1 MTKKKLIKKLED
13 AEKSGFVENFDRE
26 SFLNQLRKS
35 TIDLFNPPP
44 KLNYNIMI
52 KDIDFNK
59 FDNPYIQ
66 VIWEDYAENFT
77 QEKIKSV
84 RHYFQKKYNTTNVN
98 VITKTKTVDVI
109 NQNVDVSFNILDKN
123 YQYELVKSF
132 LVNKN
137 IINLTEDIF
146 NLDKIVDNKLL
157 LEDNE
162 LAPFKKWYIKNIEF
176 SNFLSYGENQ
186 KIDFDK
192 CNGIS
197 VVESTPSNF
206 GGKTVLTV
214 DLLLFLFFNETTKTT
229 KAEEI
234 FNRFTNKDKVFVKGE
249 IIIDGDE
256 YVIVRNIERK
266 KKKDE
271 TWNVKTELD
280 FFKKLSDGSLQN
292 FTGEQRRETENFIK
306 TSIGSKEDFL
316 MTILTTAT
324 NLEELIDSKPTAR
337 GQVLSRFMGL
347 DFLKKKEEIGKEI
360 YSEFSKSMLS
370 NIYSSEKLKT
380 DNDGYE
386 VKISELEKD
395 NITQQDNLIDVQNRI
410 IKGQEYRDGLL
421 KSKHTDI
428 DIEISKINPEQ
439 VESEIIGLKT
449 QKQSV
454 ERQLKELKVVEPTE
468 FYSEQE
474 HDKLKDEHKVLYKKI
489 VQLEQSIKSI
499 ENLKSS
505 VDGGIKCEHCGI
517 ELMMASITQNKISEL
532 DGYVSQKNDTE
543 KVMSD
548 LINKESRY
556 TQLKKEF
563 DEYEKNKLIKEK
575 YELTIEGFGMKIKG
589 LKDKLDKF
597 NLLQDKISTN
607 NKIETQL
614 IKANLRL
621 DELNRE
627 KSSVQRIIDSNNYQ
641 INSLKDKIEQ
651 NNQMIVKI
659 KEESEKERIYKLY
672 LEIFGKNGISKQIM
686 KTMIPMLNTELQRLL
701 EDSCHFRLEININDK
716 NEVEFLMI
724 DNNTQVEKLMSS
736 GSGYERTVASLALR
750 AVLSKIC
757 SLPKPNIIVFDEVF
771 GKISNEN
778 LEMVGEF
785 FTKIK
790 NYFEKIFVI
799 THNPLVS
806 NWADNVVKITK
817 ENNISSVK
825 Q

>member
-1 MTKKKLIKKLED
+1 M
-13 AEKSGFVENFDRE
+13 
-26 SFLNQLRKS
+26 
-35 TIDLFNPPP
+35 DLFNPPP
-44 KLNYNIMI
+44 DYNYNFMI

-66 VIWEDYAENFT
+66 VVWEDYPENFT

-84 RHYFQKKYNTTNVN
+84 RHYFQKKYNSTNVN
-98 VITKTKTVDVI
+98 VITKTKSSEVTTQTI
-109 NQNVDVSFNILDKN
+109 DVSFNILDKN
-123 YQYELVKSF
+123 YQYVLVKSF
-132 LVNKN
+132 LENKN
-137 IINLTEDIF
+137 LTNLTESIL
-146 NLDKIVDNKLL
+146 NLDKAVDSRLL
-157 LEDNE
+157 LNE
-162 LAPFKKWYIKNIEF
+162 SEISPFKRWYIKNIEF

-197 VVESTPSNF
+197 VVESNPPNF

-214 DLLLFLFFNETTKTT
+214 DLLLFLFFNETTKTS
-229 KAEEI
+229 KAEEV
-234 FNRFTNKDKVFVKGE
+234 FNRFSSKDKVHVKGE

-266 KKKDE
+266 KKKDGD
-271 TWNVKTELD
+271 WNVKTELD
-280 FFKKLSDGSLQN
+280 FFKKLSDGTLQN
-292 FTGEQRRETENFIK
+292 FTGEQRRETESFIK
-306 TSIGSKEDFL
+306 TSIGTKEDFL

-347 DFLKKKEEIGKEI
+347 DFIKKKEDTAKEI

-370 NIYSSEKLKT
+370 NVYSSEKLKS
-380 DNDGYE
+380 DNDGYKE
-386 VKISELEKD
+386 RIELLQTE
-395 NITQQDNLIDVQNRI
+395 NITQQNNLIDVQNRI
-410 IKGQEYRDGLL
+410 IKGQEYRDTLL

-428 DIEISKINPEQ
+428 DIEISNIVPERI
-439 VESEIIGLKT
+439 ESEIIGIKT

-454 ERQLKELKVVEPTE
+454 EKQLKELKVVEPTE

-474 HDKLKDEHKVLYKKI
+474 HDWLKDEHKHYYKKI
-489 VQLEQSIKSI
+489 VQLEQNIKSI
-499 ENLKSS
+499 ESLKSS

-517 ELMMASITQNKISEL
+517 ELMMASITQNKIAEL
-532 DGYVSQKNDTE
+532 EGLIIHKTE
-543 KVMSD
+543 NEVLMND
-548 LINKESRY
+548 LIIREAKY
-556 TQLKKEF
+556 VQLKKEF

-575 YELTIEGFGMKIKG
+575 YELTIEGYLMKIKG
-589 LKDKLDKF
+589 LEDKLEKF

-621 DELNRE
+621 DELDRE
-627 KSSVQRIIDSNNYQ
+627 KSSVQRILDSNNYQ
-641 INSLKDKIEQ
+641 IQSLKDKIEQ
-651 NNQMIVKI
+651 NIQMIEKI
-659 KEESEKERIYKLY
+659 KVEAEKERIYKVY
-672 LEIFGKNGISKQIM
+672 LEIFGKNGISKTIM
-686 KTMIPMLNTELQRLL
+686 KTMIPMLNSELQRLL

-716 NEVEFLMI
+716 NEVEFVMI

-736 GSGYERTVASLALR
+736 GSGYERTIASLALR
-750 AVLSKIC
+750 AVLTKIC
-757 SLPKPNIIVFDEVF
+757 SLPKPNIVVMDEVF

-806 NWADNVVKITK
+806 NWADNIIKITK
-817 ENNISSVK
+817 ENNISSVS